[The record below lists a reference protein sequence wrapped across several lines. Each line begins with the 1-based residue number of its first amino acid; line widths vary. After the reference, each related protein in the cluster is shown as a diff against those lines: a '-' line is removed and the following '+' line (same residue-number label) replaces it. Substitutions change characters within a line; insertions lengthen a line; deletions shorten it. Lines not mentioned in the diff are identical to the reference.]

1 MIRRAL
7 LAPTLGA
14 TSLVASSLAAGLVF
28 LWIHAFKQLTLWLV
42 LGEVMLAVTG
52 LSTGVA
58 ALIASRGG
66 GRFPLMAI
74 LGCLASLPVLFIGF
88 ILSLFALGG
97 A

>member
-7 LAPTLGA
+7 LARTLGA
-14 TSLVASSLAAGLVF
+14 TSLVAPCLAAGLVF
-28 LWIHAFKQLTLWLV
+28 LWIHVLKQLTLWLV
-42 LGEVMLAVTG
+42 LGEVVFAVTG
-52 LSTGVA
+52 LSMGVA
-58 ALIASRGG
+58 GLIAARGS
-66 GRFPLMAI
+66 GRVPLMAI

>member
-7 LAPTLGA
+7 LARTLGA
-14 TSLVASSLAAGLVF
+14 TSLVASCLAAGLVF
-28 LWIHAFKQLTLWLV
+28 LWIHALKQLTLWLV
-42 LGEVMLAVTG
+42 LGEVILAVTG

-66 GRFPLMAI
+66 GRAPLMAI

-88 ILSLFALGG
+88 ILSLFVLGG